1 MGVLKDFSN
10 FIGKHLCW
18 SLFFNKVVGLQL
30 YFKETPTQVFYCKIY
45 KTFKKNFFIE
55 HLQGLPLSVHI
66 KEERAIDSVYIK
78 YIYSTSSAKQN
89 QNLVHSVR

>member
-1 MGVLKDFSN
+1 MGVLKNFSN

>member
-1 MGVLKDFSN
+1 MGVLKNFSN

-30 YFKETPTQVFYCKIY
+30 YFKETPTQVFSCKIY

-66 KEERAIDSVYIK
+66 KEERAIVQCTLNI
-78 YIYSTSSAKQN
+78 STEPVAQN
-89 QNLVHSVR
+89 KTKI